1 MTIDVRR
8 VCDIRL
14 DEQDFEQN
22 VELYSFLLE
31 NNIYY
36 KLNEHLVASPEQLA
50 FMVALSHDQLYVPC
64 SDAIFFDLMK
74 RELPPRIRREY
85 GRAWRINMDV
95 LNSLPLDDHARR
107 NLRIFCLKR
116 LRRTLLFHDIIPSR
130 LVKRLTSVLIS
141 PADVDG
147 DPWKAR
153 RSAHTALQAQSLK
166 REVLRALLDELPLGL
181 ACPVPRQP
189 AEQQTDRHKTDGLK
203 TDSQDSS
210 LTADDRKPDGL
221 KTDGQAADETSQS
234 LRALRQRLDRTTFAR
249 LACLSAHD
257 PEWALGDAER
267 IRTCFARAEARLA
280 ELWDEVPALKSR
292 HSTILLLCDATGGAC
307 YDLKLAHF
315 LIERGH
321 RVVYAVKNSFY
332 FNAPTLQDL
341 HTDPALHELV
351 RDACLCE
358 NEALS
363 KKELLRLLREW
374 RLIIIG
380 DGTRERLNLLRVS
393 ITFSRAWKEADLVL
407 AKGWRLKD
415 ILLGT
420 SHEFTRDIVCWQAE
434 GNGFDVAFKPH
445 APWVRKLSERDINGL
460 ADGIIAHMR
469 EAHASGRPVIFYSC
483 IIGSIP
489 GQTKTALRLAV
500 AIVDHLQKRLPNACI
515 INPARHFVEGM
526 DGDDLMYMWERVQ
539 RSGLINI
546 WFFQTADDIEEGFR
560 LLNEPMPEQW
570 IGKDATYSTGCTKE
584 MHIALEVQKL
594 NPEMQIRGPDPRTF
608 FRRGEYGVGKYFDAT
623 LVRR

>member
-50 FMVALSHDQLYVPC
+50 FMVALNHDQLYVPC
-64 SDAIFFDLMK
+64 SDAIFFDLMH
-74 RELPPRIRREY
+74 RELTPRIRREY
-85 GRAWRINMDV
+85 GRAWRINMEV
-95 LNSLPLDDHARR
+95 LNSLPLDAHAKR

-130 LVKRLTSVLIS
+130 LVKRLTSVVIS
-141 PADVDG
+141 PAEVDG
-147 DPWKAR
+147 DPWKER
-153 RSAHTALQAQSLK
+153 RRTQMAKEAESLRRPRLQALM
-166 REVLRALLDELPLGL
+166 DELPISC
-181 ACPVPRQP
+181 ARQIGP
-189 AEQQTDRHKTDGLK
+189 SCQA
-203 TDSQDSS
+203 DSEQDSD
-210 LTADDRKPDGL
+210 LRNEQGTDQRQDLGPARGL
-221 KTDGQAADETSQS
+221 D
-234 LRALRQRLDRTTFAR
+234 ALRQRLDRTTLAR

-257 PEWALGDAER
+257 AQWALGDAAR
-267 IRTCFARAEARLA
+267 IRACFAQAEERFA
-280 ELWDEVPALKSR
+280 ELWDQVPALQCR

-307 YDLKLAHF
+307 YDLHLARF

-321 RVVYAVKNSFY
+321 RVVYAVKNKFY

-341 HTDPALHELV
+341 HTDPVLHELV
-351 RDACLCE
+351 RNACLCE

-374 RLIIIG
+374 RLIVIG
-380 DGTRERLNLLRVS
+380 DGTRERLNLMRVS

-407 AKGWRLKD
+407 AKGWRLRD
-415 ILLGT
+415 VLLGT
-420 SHEFTRDIVCWQAE
+420 SHEFTRDLVCWQAE
-434 GNGFDVAFKPH
+434 GTGFEVAFKPH
-445 APWVRKLSERDINGL
+445 AKAVRKLSEADINAL
-460 ADGIIAHMR
+460 ADGIIARMR
-469 EAHASGRPVIFYSC
+469 EAHDNGRPVIFYSC

-500 AIVDHLQKRLPNACI
+500 AIVEHLQTRLPNAFI
-515 INPARHFVEGM
+515 INPAQHFVEGM

-560 LLNEPMPEQW
+560 LLREPMPEQW

-594 NPEMQIRGPDPRTF
+594 NPEMQIRGPDPKSF